1 MSLLGVQLRKMY
13 QRKDVKVAYLLFFL
27 IPLILALLI
36 KAESNI
42 ITIGNSIFSGIGY
55 VGVVLG
61 LLKGLFVFYIL
72 LFLFTTSLIAGEI
85 DSMNDAVYYCKVEK
99 RSSIII
105 SKINTLLIMSFLL
118 ILDICFSA
126 SLGWL
131 LFLRDSKFGSIHYFA
146 TSINEN
152 QFMIMM
158 LVFSFLEIVV
168 LMLLSANM
176 SLFLSQGKALMAS
189 FLVIIIFK
197 LVENIEKLQKFVPTY
212 VGNLN
217 SAMELSGKS
226 FWNVILEEGIIFFV
240 YIVVMIVLL
249 IRKYK
254 RMDYVR

>member
-27 IPLILALLI
+27 IPLILAFLI
-36 KAESNI
+36 KIESNI

-85 DSMNDAVYYCKVEK
+85 DSMNDAVYFCKVEK

-105 SKINTLLIMSFLL
+105 SKVNTLLIMSFLL
-118 ILDICFSA
+118 ILDICISA

-131 LFLRDSKFGSIHYFA
+131 LFLRNSKFGSMQYLSA
-146 TSINEN
+146 TSDEN

-168 LMLLSANM
+168 LMLVSANL

-197 LVENIEKLQKFVPTY
+197 LVENIEKLQNFVPTY
-212 VGNLN
+212 IGNLN

-226 FWNVILEEGIIFFV
+226 FWNAVLENSIIFFI
-240 YIVVMIVLL
+240 YIVVMIVVLT
-249 IRKYK
+249 RKYN